1 MLVMPPG
8 NKPVVDSLE
17 CTYCFVEEARARV
30 LVIRRSTTDGADEGA
45 SNIVRG
51 MAPQQRM

>member
-17 CTYCFVEEARARV
+17 CTYCSVEEARARV
-30 LVIRRSTTDGADEGA
+30 LVIRRSATNGADEGA
-45 SNIVRG
+45 SKIVRG